1 MLGMTDQTVD
11 FYAVDDLLTAGERDV
26 RERVRAFVETEV
38 LPVAND
44 YWQRGEPARP
54 LLPKLGALGVVGGT
68 IPGFG
73 CPGLSS
79 VAAGLVQMELA
90 RGDGSLATIVA
101 AHAGLAMATVY
112 HCGSPDQRE
121 RWLPAMARFEKVGA
135 WALTEPDVGS
145 DARAIQTR
153 AVRDGDGW
161 VLDGRKRWTGN
172 ATFADLVV
180 VWARTDE
187 GHGAF
192 VVESG
197 TPGFRV
203 AAIEGKP
210 LMRAVPQADITLDGC
225 RVPAASRLA
234 NAGAFRDATQV
245 LVGGRLG
252 IAWGALGHAVAC
264 YELALAYAKE
274 RKQFGKP
281 LAAFQLVQ
289 EKLARMLAEVTA
301 MQLLVWRAS
310 RLADAGRLTPAMAAL
325 AKMNNAAKARRIA
338 ADARDLLGGNGI
350 LLEHQVI
357 RHMLDLEGV
366 FTYEGTDSI
375 NALVVGRELTGIA
388 AFA

>member
-1 MLGMTDQTVD
+1 
-11 FYAVDDLLTAGERDV
+11 
-26 RERVRAFVETEV
+26 TEV

-79 VAAGLVQMELA
+79 VAG
-90 RGDGSLATIVA
+90 GLATIVA

-192 VVESG
+192 VVENG

-203 AAIEGKP
+203 AVIEGKP

-264 YELALAYAKE
+264 YELALAY
-274 RKQFGKP
+274 
-281 LAAFQLVQ
+281 
-289 EKLARMLAEVTA
+289 
-301 MQLLVWRAS
+301 
-310 RLADAGRLTPAMAAL
+310 
-325 AKMNNAAKARRIA
+325 
-338 ADARDLLGGNGI
+338 
-350 LLEHQVI
+350 
-357 RHMLDLEGV
+357 
-366 FTYEGTDSI
+366 
-375 NALVVGRELTGIA
+375 
-388 AFA
+388 